1 MTRELGFGIIG
12 AGMIAEYHARA
23 MQAAEGA
30 RPVGVFGGRTERRDD
45 FARRHGIRS
54 YASLDEM
61 LADPEV
67 QAVSIATPSGSHGE
81 SAIAGA
87 RAGKHVLCEKPLET
101 TPARAQAIIDAC
113 RQAGVTLA
121 PIFQYRHG
129 AGASLIREALEAGRF
144 GKVLFSSA
152 RIRWFRPQSYYDS
165 GAWRGT
171 WALDG
176 GGCLM
181 NQGIH
186 AIDLM
191 LLFGGAPSEVY
202 GAAATLT
209 HRIEVEDNAAAL
221 VRFANGAVG
230 TIEASTSCEPGLPL
244 EVSVSGERGTA
255 VLTGDN
261 ISAWTFRDSHPLDAR
276 AASAASDTGNAAS
289 DPKAIKLDGHI
300 QVIQGL
306 ARAALQGD
314 KSGVVDPLEAR
325 YPLDVIC
332 GIYESRKLGR
342 PVPLPWKP

>member
-1 MTRELGFGIIG
+1 MTREIGFGIVG
-12 AGMIAEYHARA
+12 AGMIAEYHAKA
-23 MQAAEGA
+23 MEAAEGA
-30 RPVGVFGGRTERRDD
+30 RPVGVFGGGEARRND
-45 FARRHGIRS
+45 FAGRHGIKS
-54 YASLDEM
+54 YASLEDM

-67 QAVSIATPSGSHGE
+67 QAVSIASPSGSHGE
-81 SAIAGA
+81 SAISCAN
-87 RAGKHVLCEKPLET
+87 AGKHVLCEKPLET

-129 AGASLIREALEAGRF
+129 AGARLIQEAIRVGRF
-144 GKVLFSSA
+144 GRMLFSSA
-152 RIRWFRPQSYYDS
+152 RLRWFRPQSYYDS
-165 GAWRGT
+165 GVWRGT
-171 WALDG
+171 WTLDG

-191 LLFGGAPSEVY
+191 ILFGGVPYEVY

-209 HRIEVEDNAAAL
+209 HRIEVEDNAAAI

-255 VLTGDN
+255 VLTGDG
-261 ISAWTFRDSHPLDAR
+261 ISSWVFRDSHPMDDR
-276 AASAASDTGNAAS
+276 VASAASGSGDAAS
-289 DPKAIKLDGHI
+289 DPKAISLDGHI
-300 QVIQGL
+300 QTVQGMV
-306 ARAALQGD
+306 RAILLGD
-314 KSGVVDPLEAR
+314 RSGVIDPLEAR
-325 YPLDVIC
+325 HPLDVIC
-332 GIYESRKLGR
+332 GIYESQKLGR